1 MVGAGDKVGGN
12 DQVQIWRRGRK
23 HLTYTRVLSAAG
35 QTTVRVP
42 LEEVG
47 Q

>member
-1 MVGAGDKVGGN
+1 MVGAGDEVGGN
-12 DQVQIWRRGRK
+12 DQVQIWRRDRQG
-23 HLTYTRVLSAAG
+23 LTYTRVLSTAG
-35 QTTVRVP
+35 LTTKRVP